1 MFSYQQSHFH
11 CHGIHHL
18 HHHHHLD
25 HGLCHLMLLWWDL
38 HHFTSLLLFCSSS
51 RGQVS
56 ECVILEKMLFL
67 FATSCHLLLIKTMG
81 AHAQFSNIW
90 MGLFLASKMPVVRSG
105 LINSI
110 VQIQRLWA
118 IFSFDNLLHIFNL
131 ATWFGEVIFRL
142 AQNKVDAQLIKK
154 KCFQ

>member
-56 ECVILEKMLFL
+56 ECTILEKMLFL
-67 FATSCHLLLIKTMG
+67 LFAISYHLLWIKTIG
-81 AHAQFSNIW
+81 AHAQFLIIW
-90 MGLFLASKMPVVRSG
+90 MGLFLVSKMPVVRSG
-105 LINSI
+105 LIHKFYCSNSKTLGYFHLI
-110 VQIQRLWA
+110 ISL
-118 IFSFDNLLHIFNL
+118 IFSISHLHL
-131 ATWFGEVIFRL
+131 
-142 AQNKVDAQLIKK
+142 
-154 KCFQ
+154 